1 MLNTR
6 LYSSLKNDL
15 KKANTKS
22 LKFHI
27 HYTPQQK
34 DQPEPTSDDSSTV
47 PALDSETQ
55 DSPKQQ
61 NETRSYSDEEV
72 KKAIGLFMGVDES
85 SDPSELI
92 VAKSHKF
99 DTLAQTLTGKA
110 NATLLPFKDIKLKSP
125 TPYHMKCIDENNSD
139 SRLSVTK
146 MIPSI
151 WCELKTI
158 YRLYQGQVEEPNN
171 ESMTRGKA
179 EHLNFELETHPVDQ
193 LAVQD
198 TAGESVVFEL
208 DHLRTLEPEASAHET
223 QSVSSPMI
231 SLTESIQ
238 SSGPLQYTQRSNH
251 ITTYYHI
258 TF

>member
-1 MLNTR
+1 MLYRR

-27 HYTPQQK
+27 HYTPPQK
-34 DQPEPTSDDSSTV
+34 EQVEPASEASSTIPV
-47 PALDSETQ
+47 LDFETQ
-55 DSPKQQ
+55 KPPEEQK
-61 NETRSYSDEEV
+61 ETRSYSDEQV

-85 SDPSELI
+85 SDPNELI
-92 VAKSHKF
+92 VPKSHKF
-99 DTLAQTLTGKA
+99 DTLAQILTGNA

-125 TPYHMKCIDENNSD
+125 TPYHMKCIDEKNSD

-146 MIPSI
+146 IIPSI

-179 EHLNFELETHPVDQ
+179 EHLDFELETHPIDQ
-193 LAVQD
+193 YAVQNN
-198 TAGESVVFEL
+198 TVK
-208 DHLRTLEPEASAHET
+208 
-223 QSVSSPMI
+223 
-231 SLTESIQ
+231 
-238 SSGPLQYTQRSNH
+238 
-251 ITTYYHI
+251 
-258 TF
+258 